1 MIHLNNHNIDSVN
14 LVILSLLSI
23 FTLLLKHK
31 ALTV

>member
-14 LVILSLLSI
+14 LVILSFLSI